1 MTKLLNIVFIL
12 MLFASCSHTGPKLEL
27 KPNLE
32 GEQKSLTIKNTGDQ
46 DLVIENFTT
55 TCECTLIKLQKGQTV
70 RPMDSLLV
78 PVIVEKTVPPATS
91 KVVYITI
98 RTNTR
103 PAITTLSFVN

>member
-1 MTKLLNIVFIL
+1 MMKLLNIVFGLI
-12 MLFASCSHTGPKLEL
+12 LFASCNHTGPKLEL

-32 GEQKSLTIKNTGDQ
+32 GEQKSVIIKNTGDH

-55 TCECTLIKLQKGQTV
+55 TCECTLIKLQKGQMIA
-70 RPMDSLLV
+70 PGDSLIV
-78 PVIVEKTVPPATS
+78 PVIVEKDVSAGTS